1 MGGPTSWSNDI
12 RLPLACN
19 VKHFRPWFRLIAGIS
34 YHSLPKDESH
44 HFAAGRVYSPHTP

>member
-12 RLPLACN
+12 RLPLAGN
-19 VKHFRPWFRLIAGIS
+19 VKHFGPWFRLIAGIS